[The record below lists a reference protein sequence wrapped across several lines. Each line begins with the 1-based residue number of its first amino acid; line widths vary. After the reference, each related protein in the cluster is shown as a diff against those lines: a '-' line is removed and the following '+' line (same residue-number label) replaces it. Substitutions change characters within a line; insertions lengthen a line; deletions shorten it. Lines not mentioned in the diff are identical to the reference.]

1 MNAAKAA
8 SRMRSRTAVSS
19 PPFWRRLDIDV
30 AIALSL
36 TTLVPYRTITS
47 VWYRMVPT
55 HDDFARNQRSSTMKI
70 EMSYLLL
77 AFATVL
83 APLARGQ
90 STPPQPK
97 ITGVLTILSPKP
109 GVTPEQVMKIM
120 PAEIRATVPL
130 YLDGKIQQWFTRGD
144 GRGVILILNCKDVAE
159 ARALIESLP
168 LAKENLMDEQFI
180 PVGPLLPLGILL
192 RDSPTNK

>member
-1 MNAAKAA
+1 
-8 SRMRSRTAVSS
+8 MR
-19 PPFWRRLDIDV
+19 
-30 AIALSL
+30 
-36 TTLVPYRTITS
+36 
-47 VWYRMVPT
+47 
-55 HDDFARNQRSSTMKI
+55 I
-70 EMSYLLL
+70 EMLYPLL

-83 APLARGQ
+83 APLAQGQ

-97 ITGVLTILSPKP
+97 ITAVLTILTPKP
-109 GVTPEQVMKIM
+109 GATVEQIMKIM

-130 YLDGKIQQWFTRGD
+130 YLDGNIQQWFTRGD
-144 GRGVILILNCKDVAE
+144 GRGVIFLLNCTDVAE

-168 LAKENLMDEQFI
+168 LSKENLMDEQFI

>member
-1 MNAAKAA
+1 M
-8 SRMRSRTAVSS
+8 
-19 PPFWRRLDIDV
+19 
-30 AIALSL
+30 
-36 TTLVPYRTITS
+36 
-47 VWYRMVPT
+47 
-55 HDDFARNQRSSTMKI
+55 QI

-77 AFATVL
+77 ALGTVL
-83 APLARGQ
+83 APLALGQ

-109 GVTPEQVMKIM
+109 GATAEQIMKIM

-144 GRGVILILNCKDVAE
+144 GRGVIFILNCKDVAE

-168 LAKENLMDEQFI
+168 LSKGNLVDEQFI
-180 PVGPLLPLGILL
+180 PIGPLLLLGMLL
-192 RDSPTNK
+192 RENSTNR